1 MRQSFTISHVSR
13 RRFMRQL
20 SAVTA
25 GTSGINVLGFPGSS
39 LFISSTRAARTAD
52 SLKLNQRANQAYQ
65 IRHKA
70 ALEQMNLLIT
80 PNENNGDEELY
91 GIPIG
96 SYSKAMPHN
105 PLGEVDVNAF
115 NSLVH
120 AVTTTESIAF
130 NAIPKGG
137 TIKQT
142 NPQSALAFELAGAD
156 SHHLSIPAPP
166 PFASEDEAAEMCEV
180 YWQAVTRDIPYSQY
194 GLEPLTTAAIKDL
207 SRFAKFQGIH
217 AGNLFRGE
225 TTSDLIGPYISQYLW
240 KPFPF
245 GALPPIQQRYR
256 TGIPGDD
263 HLTNYG
269 VWQQIQ
275 NGVAPSSQNVFQATP
290 RFIADGRDL
299 AEWDH
304 RDFTYQGF
312 LVAALILLSFGPAAI
327 DDSNPYK
334 TSANQTGFATFGA
347 PHILDLVARVAG
359 LALKAAWHQKWN
371 IHRRLRPEEFGGR
384 VHNHMTGAA
393 SYPIHSKLLDSHVL
407 QEIFNQHGAYLLP
420 MAYPEG
426 APTHPSYP
434 AGHAVIAGAG
444 VTVLKAFFNES
455 FAIPNPVIVSSDGVS
470 LEPYDGTLFV
480 GDELNKLAA
489 NIAIGRDAAG
499 VHWRSDGI
507 EGIKLG
513 EEVAI
518 SVLRDYK
525 RTFNENFAGF
535 SFSKF
540 DGSTVLIR

>member
-1 MRQSFTISHVSR
+1 MRQTFARSHVSR
-13 RRFMRQL
+13 RRFMGQL
-20 SAVTA
+20 RGITAGAGAVT
-25 GTSGINVLGFPGSS
+25 VLGLPDLSLLVSS
-39 LFISSTRAARTAD
+39 AGAVKPAD
-52 SLKLNQRANQAYQ
+52 PLKQNQRANKAYQ

-70 ALEQMNLLIT
+70 ALEQMKSPTT
-80 PNENNGDEELY
+80 PNATNGDEELY
-91 GIPIG
+91 EIPIG

-105 PLGEVDVNAF
+105 PLGEVDVSAF
-115 NSLVH
+115 DTLVH
-120 AVTTTESIAF
+120 ALTTREPVAF
-130 NAIPKGG
+130 DAMPNGG
-137 TIKQT
+137 TVKQT
-142 NPQSALAFELAGAD
+142 NPQSAIAFELAGAD

-166 PFASEDEAAEMCEV
+166 AFASEDEAGEMCEL
-180 YWQAVTRDIPYSQY
+180 YWQALTRDVPYSQY
-194 GLEPLTTAAIKDL
+194 GLEPTTTAAIKDL

-225 TTSDLIGPYISQYLW
+225 TTSDLIGPYISQYLL
-240 KPFPF
+240 KPFSF
-245 GALPPIQQRYR
+245 GALPIQQRYR

-269 VWQQIQ
+269 AWIQVQ
-275 NGVAPSSQNVFQATP
+275 NGVASSSQNVLQAMP

-327 DDSNPYK
+327 NDSNPYK
-334 TSANQTGFATFGA
+334 TSANQMGFATFGA
-347 PHILDLVARVAG
+347 PHILDLVARVAC
-359 LALKAAWHQKWN
+359 LALKAAWHQKWS
-371 IHRRLRPEEFGGR
+371 IHRRLRPEEFSGR
-384 VHNHMTGAA
+384 VHNHTTGAA
-393 SYPIHSKLLDSHVL
+393 SYPIHSKLLDSQVL
-407 QEIFNQHGAYLLP
+407 QEIFNRYGTYLLP

-455 FAIPNPVIVSSDGVS
+455 FAIPNPVIASDDGLS
-470 LEPYDGTLFV
+470 LEPYNGTLLV

-489 NIAIGRDAAG
+489 NVAIGRDTAG

-518 SVLRDYK
+518 SLLRDYK
-525 RTFNENFAGF
+525 QTFNEKFAGF
-535 SFSKF
+535 SLSRF
-540 DGSTVLIR
+540 DGSKVLVQ